1 MERTLE
7 MSNLALSGSTEVSCL
22 RMAEVTLHTLQGS
35 VGLLIPA
42 AWRGWAQCGARRV
55 TLLGAGQGAR
65 EEWSEENRAEVRKT
79 LRG

>member
-22 RMAEVTLHTLQGS
+22 RMAEVTLHALQGS

-55 TLLGAGQGAR
+55 TLLGAGQGAP
-65 EEWSEENRAEVRKT
+65 
-79 LRG
+79 RGVE